1 MGETPDTQKLSIAAA
16 EKLQRQT
23 CKWLC
28 FATTALFV
36 VVTAAGLLGPEERH
50 QDVLGF
56 EPWHAGVTAALLLW
70 GWRGGGL
77 ARGLAILGLALGML
91 YLAPFIFGLGMLIF
105 LPSDVKVDRD
115 SLQEALVYL
124 GALLV
129 YYGVALALMYRAHHA
144 AKKAILKR
152 D

>member
-1 MGETPDTQKLSIAAA
+1 MGETPDAQKLSIAAA

-28 FATTALFV
+28 FTTAALCV
-36 VVTAAGLLGPEERH
+36 LVTAVALVGPEELN
-50 QDVLGF
+50 QDVLRV

-70 GWRGGGL
+70 GWRGDGL
-77 ARGLAILGLALGML
+77 GRGLAILALALGML
-91 YLAPFIFGLGMLIF
+91 YLAPFIFGLGMLIY
-105 LPSDVKVDRD
+105 LPAGVEADQDK
-115 SLQEALVYL
+115 LPQALVYL
-124 GALLV
+124 SALLV
-129 YYGVALALMYRAHHA
+129 YYGVALALVYRADQV

>member
-1 MGETPDTQKLSIAAA
+1 MGDTPDAQKLSVAAA

-28 FATTALFV
+28 FTTTALLV
-36 VVTAAGLLGPEERH
+36 AVTAAALIGPAERH
-50 QDVLGF
+50 QDVLSF

-70 GWRGGGL
+70 GWCGGGL
-77 ARGLAILGLALGML
+77 ARGLAILGLALGVPG
-91 YLAPFIFGLGMLIF
+91 AVFWARGRLI
-105 LPSDVKVDRD
+105 LSPADVKVDQD
-115 SLQEALVYL
+115 NLQEVLVYL

-129 YYGVALALMYRAHHA
+129 YYGVALALMYRAHQVAKA
-144 AKKAILKR
+144 AVLKR

>member
-1 MGETPDTQKLSIAAA
+1 MVETPDIAKVSIAAGQR
-16 EKLQRQT
+16 LQRQT

-28 FATTALFV
+28 FTTAALCV
-36 VVTAAGLLGPEERH
+36 MVTAAALFGPEERH
-50 QDVLGF
+50 QAVLRF
-56 EPWHAGVTAALLLW
+56 EPWHAGVTAALLFW

-105 LPSDVKVDRD
+105 LPSDVKVDQD
-115 SLQEALVYL
+115 NLQEALVYL

-129 YYGVALALMYRAHHA
+129 YYGVALVLMYRAQQV
-144 AKKAILKR
+144 AKKAILQR